1 MGSLCSIL
9 WLCEMSALKCAAAR
23 CGRVGVV
30 VIGTGAATIASMEA
44 FHYRA
49 DSGGM
54 GRFFTKET
62 SGVLEGP
69 MPMTARGA
77 CAEFASQS
85 PRVIPVVEHGAANG
99 SGVGRPKPF

>member
-9 WLCEMSALKCAAAR
+9 WLCEMSACKCAAAR
-23 CGRVGVV
+23 CGRDGVV

-44 FHYRA
+44 CHYRA
-49 DSGGM
+49 DSGGT

-62 SGVLEGP
+62 SGVFGGP

-77 CAEFASQS
+77 GAEFASQAS
-85 PRVIPVVEHGAANG
+85 RVIPAVERRAANG
-99 SGVGRPKPF
+99 SRIDRPKPF